1 MFSSREKVRLSAKSL
16 SKKINWQLVDNFFT
30 LDEFKK
36 LTDRQAY
43 KVIKLIAKTNK
54 VKLTRD
60 EIKNVVSF
68 IKNDFKAEEKSQS
81 INKLWSFA
89 LSEIKSKEKQTFK
102 VFWISFVN
110 TITYR
115 IGRFDLLRI

>member
-1 MFSSREKVRLSAKSL
+1 MFSSREKARLSAKSL

-30 LDEFKK
+30 LDEFRR

-54 VKLTRD
+54 VKLTRE

-81 INKLWSFA
+81 IIKLWSFA
-89 LSEIKSKEKQTFK
+89 LSEIQSKEKQTFK
-102 VFWISFVN
+102 VFWISLVN

>member
-1 MFSSREKVRLSAKSL
+1 MFSSREKARLSAKSL

-30 LDEFKK
+30 LDEFRK

-54 VKLTRD
+54 VKLTRE

-89 LSEIKSKEKQTFK
+89 LSEIQSKEKQTFK
-102 VFWISFVN
+102 VFWISLVN

>member
-1 MFSSREKVRLSAKSL
+1 MFSPREKVRLSAKSL

-89 LSEIKSKEKQTFK
+89 LSEIKSKEKQSFK

>member
-1 MFSSREKVRLSAKSL
+1 MFNSREKVRLSAKSL

-30 LDEFKK
+30 LDEFRK

-54 VKLTRD
+54 VKLTRE

-89 LSEIKSKEKQTFK
+89 LSEIQSKEKQTFK
-102 VFWISFVN
+102 VFWISLVN

>member
-1 MFSSREKVRLSAKSL
+1 MFSSKEKVRLSTKSL

-30 LDEFKK
+30 LEEFRK

-54 VKLTRD
+54 VKLTKD
-60 EIKNVVSF
+60 EIKGVVSF

-89 LSEIKSKEKQTFK
+89 LIEVQSKEKQTFK
-102 VFWISFVN
+102 VFWNSLVN

>member
-1 MFSSREKVRLSAKSL
+1 MSSLKEKVCLSTKSL

-30 LDEFKK
+30 LEDFRK

-54 VKLTRD
+54 VKLTKS
-60 EIKNVVSF
+60 EIKGVVSF
-68 IKNDFKAEEKSQS
+68 IKNDFKTEEKTQS
-81 INKLWSFA
+81 IHKLWSFA
-89 LSEIKSKEKQTFK
+89 LIEVQSKEKQTFK
-102 VFWISFVN
+102 VFWSSLVEA
-110 TITYR
+110 ITYR

>member
-1 MFSSREKVRLSAKSL
+1 MFSPREKVRLSAKSL

-89 LSEIKSKEKQTFK
+89 LSGIKSKEKQTFK

>member
-1 MFSSREKVRLSAKSL
+1 MFSSKEKVRLSAKSL

-89 LSEIKSKEKQTFK
+89 LSEIKSKEKQSFK